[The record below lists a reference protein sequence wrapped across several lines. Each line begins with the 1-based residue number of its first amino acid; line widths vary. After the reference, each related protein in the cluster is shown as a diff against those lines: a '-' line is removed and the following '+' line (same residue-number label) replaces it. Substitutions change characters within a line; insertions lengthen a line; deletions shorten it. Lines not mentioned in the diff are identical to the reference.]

1 MLAYLLAL
9 VIGFGSLAIY
19 LSAFFFPEIHRK
31 NDFIWSGVG
40 LFYALV
46 LWIFAPRITGG
57 LLLGHVASVALLV
70 WFGWQTLSL
79 RQQLAPQGQQTPLP
93 SPELIKISLQSQ
105 MSKFSVKEKFGQLSS
120 FVAGV
125 FGGAKAKIQQTV
137 NKKPVIK
144 TAEEI
149 LQTTPTEATPP
160 SVLPDES
167 VTATPAITTESLSAD
182 TFSQSPILEVV
193 EVAPTPPTVMEE
205 EQVIPPTAPETVVEI
220 TQTEVVISE
229 SFITG
234 ETETVVEIIQTE
246 VVISETPTAGS
257 TEAVVEII
265 QTEVVIAIEETSET
279 ADAPEISSPNPV
291 TSELLAAEAAD
302 KSDMTIEEVKPV
314 GEALPEQIPLNKPIE
329 E

>member
-46 LWIFAPRITGG
+46 LWIFASRITGG

-79 RQQLAPQGQQTPLP
+79 RRQLAPQGQQTPLP

-182 TFSQSPILEVV
+182 TFSQSPILEMV
-193 EVAPTPPTVMEE
+193 EISPTPPTVMEE

-234 ETETVVEIIQTE
+234 ETET
-246 VVISETPTAGS
+246 
-257 TEAVVEII
+257 VVEII

-314 GEALPEQIPLNKPIE
+314 GEALPEQIPLNKPVE

>member
-46 LWIFAPRITGG
+46 LWIFASRITGG

-79 RQQLAPQGQQTPLP
+79 RRELAPAGQQTPLP
-93 SPELIKISLQSQ
+93 SPELIKISFQSQ

-160 SVLPDES
+160 SVLPDQS

-182 TFSQSPILEVV
+182 TLSESPILEVV
-193 EVAPTPPTVMEE
+193 EVAPTPPTFMEE

-234 ETETVVEIIQTE
+234 ETET
-246 VVISETPTAGS
+246 
-257 TEAVVEII
+257 VVEII